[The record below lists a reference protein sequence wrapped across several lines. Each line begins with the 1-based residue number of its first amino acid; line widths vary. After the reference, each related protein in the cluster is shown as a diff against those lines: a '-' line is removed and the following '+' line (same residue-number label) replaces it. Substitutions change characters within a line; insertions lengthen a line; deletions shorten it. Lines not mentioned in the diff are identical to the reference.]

1 MWSVVS
7 ISEGGSAK
15 GVGERSRSLGRIL
28 ARRRDFCR
36 PRAGEPRK
44 SNALSPQLLAM
55 NSSSAG
61 DHTLLTASGA
71 TIATAVA
78 PESSLASRFEGSIRW
93 QASAEAGGISAA

>member
-1 MWSVVS
+1 
-7 ISEGGSAK
+7 
-15 GVGERSRSLGRIL
+15 
-28 ARRRDFCR
+28 
-36 PRAGEPRK
+36 
-44 SNALSPQLLAM
+44 M

>member
-1 MWSVVS
+1 
-7 ISEGGSAK
+7 
-15 GVGERSRSLGRIL
+15 
-28 ARRRDFCR
+28 
-36 PRAGEPRK
+36 
-44 SNALSPQLLAM
+44 M

-93 QASAEAGGISAA
+93 QASAEASGISAA